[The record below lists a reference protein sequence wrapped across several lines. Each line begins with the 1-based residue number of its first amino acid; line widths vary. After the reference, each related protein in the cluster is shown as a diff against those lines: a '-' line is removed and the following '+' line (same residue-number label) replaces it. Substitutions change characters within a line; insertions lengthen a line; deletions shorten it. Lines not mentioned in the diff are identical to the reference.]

1 MSYIRFQDVSKSFN
15 GTPVVKSVSFT
26 IEKGEVCGFVGRN
39 GSGKTVIFKLMT
51 GLLVPD
57 KGSVTFDGVN
67 LTKQNRFFESL
78 GVMIETP
85 GFIPHYSGL
94 KNLKIL
100 NAMSVNPVPAEEICA
115 LMTRLGLNPKNRKSV
130 RTYSLGMRQKL
141 GIIQAVM
148 NKPELLVLDEPGSN
162 LDPLMRDRLCDR
174 FREYLDEGDGEKTI
188 LFSTHNISDM
198 EYAADYVIFMAKGKI
213 VEKGFVEDLKEK
225 YIIVRDDIATY
236 ESNKPYLLTKSKNA
250 TVYSG
255 LALAENRGAVEAVG
269 AAAEIPTLQQLSIE
283 ILKLYEGK

>member
-15 GTPVVKSVSFT
+15 GITVVKSVTFS

-39 GSGKTVIFKLMT
+39 GSGKTVVFKLMT

-57 KGSVTFDGVN
+57 KGAVTFDGTN
-67 LTKQNRFFESL
+67 LTKKNRFFESL

-100 NAMSVNPVPAEEICA
+100 NSMSVNPVPVEEICN
-115 LMTRLGLNPKNRKSV
+115 LMTRLGLDPKNRRPV

-148 NKPELLVLDEPGSN
+148 NKPELLVLDEPMNS
-162 LDPLMRDRLCDR
+162 LD
-174 FREYLDEGDGEKTI
+174 
-188 LFSTHNISDM
+188 
-198 EYAADYVIFMAKGKI
+198 
-213 VEKGFVEDLKEK
+213 VESV
-225 YIIVRDDIATY
+225 
-236 ESNKPYLLTKSKNA
+236 
-250 TVYSG
+250 
-255 LALAENRGAVEAVG
+255 
-269 AAAEIPTLQQLSIE
+269 AEIRKLFTELNKQGTTIVLASHISEDIDSLCTRKFRIE
-283 ILKLYEGK
+283 NSSVVEVSDEVCIN

>member
-15 GTPVVKSVSFT
+15 GVPVIKSVSFT

-39 GSGKTVIFKLMT
+39 GSGKTVVFKLMT

-57 KGSVTFDGVN
+57 KGSVTFDGAN

-100 NAMSVNPVPAEEICA
+100 NSMSANPVPVEEICA
-115 LMTRLGLNPKNRKSV
+115 LMTRLGLDPQNRRGV

-148 NKPELLVLDEPGSN
+148 NKPELLVLDEPMNS
-162 LDPLMRDRLCDR
+162 LDTESVAEIRKLFTELNEQGATIVLASHIADDIDSLCTR
-174 FREYLDEGDGEKTI
+174 KFRIEN
-188 LFSTHNISDM
+188 ST
-198 EYAADYVIFMAKGKI
+198 I
-213 VEKGFVEDLKEK
+213 VEVHD
-225 YIIVRDDIATY
+225 
-236 ESNKPYLLTKSKNA
+236 
-250 TVYSG
+250 
-255 LALAENRGAVEAVG
+255 
-269 AAAEIPTLQQLSIE
+269 E
-283 ILKLYEGK
+283 ILVN